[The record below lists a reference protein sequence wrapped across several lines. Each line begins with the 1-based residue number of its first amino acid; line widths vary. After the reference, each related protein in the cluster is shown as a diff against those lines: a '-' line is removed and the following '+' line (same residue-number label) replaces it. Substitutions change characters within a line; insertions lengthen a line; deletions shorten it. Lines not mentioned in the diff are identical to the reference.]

1 MNSYLNLVS
10 GKTKT
15 ASAEPQYQEIDLSQ
29 ISGADLLAGLEDGSI
44 VLPEQEKVAE
54 EEAGD
59 FDLSGLSEEQLL
71 QLAEELG
78 GQEKVASDEAES
90 WDAAGRIFAR
100 GFLDEIDGGAEVT
113 GDMNIRDALEK
124 SAGIDSKVQG
134 VGRWLLEKATP
145 MGRRHV
151 KAVGEAKGARDALS
165 SAMRNQLGSGGS
177 SHLQVALARRRT
189 EGLRKALIHAGSAV
203 GATASSKTG
212 RRVAGYGAIGTGT
225 ALTGAGGYKG
235 IQALRE
241 EKKKGR

>member
-54 EEAGD
+54 DEAGD

-71 QLAEELG
+71 RLAEELG

-100 GFLDEIDGGAEVT
+100 GFMDEIDGGAEIA

-124 SAGIDSKVQG
+124 QA
-134 VGRWLLEKATP
+134 
-145 MGRRHV
+145 
-151 KAVGEAKGARDALS
+151 
-165 SAMRNQLGSGGS
+165 
-177 SHLQVALARRRT
+177 
-189 EGLRKALIHAGSAV
+189 GLRDYASRDGLSAIKERAGQLLSGSQFKHFNPGESIVTRAFGKGRGPGHKPTADSIHEARMILAARGGVAAG
-203 GATASSKTG
+203 
-212 RRVAGYGAIGTGT
+212 
-225 ALTGAGGYKG
+225 TGAGAVGTYKG
-235 IQALRE
+235 IQAYRNRN
-241 EKKKGR
+241 KKK